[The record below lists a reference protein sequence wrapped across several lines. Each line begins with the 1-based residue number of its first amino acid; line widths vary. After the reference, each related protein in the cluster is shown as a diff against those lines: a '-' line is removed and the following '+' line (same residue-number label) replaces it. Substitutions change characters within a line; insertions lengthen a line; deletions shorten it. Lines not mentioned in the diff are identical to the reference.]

1 MPRDNPDE
9 LFDVVDAD
17 DQVIG
22 QATRGEVHAR
32 GLMHRAAHVF
42 VFNSSGELLL
52 QQRSATKDAH
62 PLCWT
67 SSCSGHLDA
76 SESYEVAAR
85 RELQE
90 EIGLETDLEFLVKL
104 PAGPKTSN
112 EHTALFCANCDDPPS
127 PDPIEVADLRWTA
140 LDVCHRE
147 LLDDPERFDPPFRE
161 LFGWYS
167 RTLG

>member
-1 MPRDNPDE
+1 MPQDNPDE

-17 DQVIG
+17 DRVIG
-22 QATRGEVHAR
+22 QATRGDVHAR
-32 GLMHRAAHVF
+32 GLLHRAAHVF

-76 SESYEVAAR
+76 GESYEVAAR

-90 EIGLETDLEFLVKL
+90 EIGLETALEFLVKL
-104 PAGPKTSN
+104 PAGPRTSN
-112 EHTALFCANCDDPPS
+112 EHTALFRATCDDPPN
-127 PDPIEVADLRWTA
+127 PDPVEVADLRWTA
-140 LDVCHRE
+140 LDRCHRE

-161 LFGWYS
+161 LLGWYIGRS
-167 RTLG
+167 G

>member
-1 MPRDNPDE
+1 MRYWRRKSCGFRCMPRDNPDE

-22 QATRGEVHAR
+22 QATRSEVHAR

-67 SSCSGHLDA
+67 LSLIH
-76 SESYEVAAR
+76 
-85 RELQE
+85 
-90 EIGLETDLEFLVKL
+90 I
-104 PAGPKTSN
+104 
-112 EHTALFCANCDDPPS
+112 
-127 PDPIEVADLRWTA
+127 
-140 LDVCHRE
+140 
-147 LLDDPERFDPPFRE
+147 
-161 LFGWYS
+161 
-167 RTLG
+167 